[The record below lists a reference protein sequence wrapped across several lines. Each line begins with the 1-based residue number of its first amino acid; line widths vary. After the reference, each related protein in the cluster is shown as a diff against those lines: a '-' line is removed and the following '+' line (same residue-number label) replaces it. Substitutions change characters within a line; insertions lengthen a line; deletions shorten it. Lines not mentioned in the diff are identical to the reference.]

1 MRALITGADGFVG
14 SHVAPAFRDRGWEV
28 FPFDVLDRWDRQPPV
43 DVVVSLAASANPREA
58 LRNPQGAYANGT
70 RVMVDTLEFAR
81 QVGARVLHVSTN
93 EVYGHKVGLP
103 YEPRGPYA
111 GAKACQEIVCE
122 TYQDVPVTI
131 VVTQSLFGERQ
142 QPDKLVPTAIR
153 KLLANEPIQ
162 LQPNGHRWASRPFLH
177 ARNLAE
183 ALLCWRRTRRGSI
196 TGCMWVRR
204 SPVTS
209 GPWLPRSRGRWTAR
223 RGSFRSPLAT
233 GPATSLPWSRSAA
246 TSKAGSPP
254 TTRRKR
260 CVTWPAGTATTPDGW
275 RRMPLRW
282 QILIPHIPHRHAKLL
297 ELLDVLAPRCG
308 PAYRC

>member
-1 MRALITGADGFVG
+1 MSSL
-14 SHVAPAFRDRGWEV
+14 AFRDRGWEV
-28 FPFDVLDRWDRQPPV
+28 GPFDVLDRWDAQPPV

-81 QVGARVLHVSTN
+81 SCGARVLHVSTN

-153 KLLANEPIQ
+153 KILAGEPVE
-162 LQPNGHRWASRPFLH
+162 LQRNNARWASRPFLH

-183 ALLCWRRTRRGSI
+183 GLLFLAGDETGRRRRVHVGAVETYTLPVVVNTLAAVLDREPRI
-196 TGCMWVRR
+196 EGVHAGDRPGHELDVQPVGCDVE
-204 SPVTS
+204 
-209 GPWLPRSRGRWTAR
+209 
-223 RGSFRSPLAT
+223 
-233 GPATSLPWSRSAA
+233 
-246 TSKAGSPP
+246 
-254 TTRRKR
+254 
-260 CVTWPAGTATTPDGW
+260 GW
-275 RRMPLRW
+275 RPTYNTIAALSHVARW
-282 QILIPHIPHRHAKLL
+282 YRDNPRWL
-297 ELLDVLAPRCG
+297 ETDAPSLADLG
-308 PAYRC
+308 SAYPAPARQAARAA